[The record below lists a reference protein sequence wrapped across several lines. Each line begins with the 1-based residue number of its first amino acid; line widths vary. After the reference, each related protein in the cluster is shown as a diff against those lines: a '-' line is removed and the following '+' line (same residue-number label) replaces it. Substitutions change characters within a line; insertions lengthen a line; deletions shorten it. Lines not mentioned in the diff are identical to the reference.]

1 MTVYVIESFPY
12 QVVKLSKIIRDSI
25 PGPVTKEDPLY
36 RSAHIFHVCVEIW
49 DNTDL
54 SHAHDP
60 QEAYEVH

>member
-1 MTVYVIESFPY
+1 
-12 QVVKLSKIIRDSI
+12 VKLSKIIRDSI

-36 RSAHIFHVCVEIW
+36 RSAHIFHNSVDEINVCVEIW